1 MANNTNLGFEHRF
14 AFAPTGVA
22 FNHASARTFE
32 VVSSTVRAQKEVLD
46 ATGVLGNRTR
56 REDRSRYG
64 LTRIGGQLVFEPS
77 PNMFD
82 FFLPYILGTAESTD
96 TFAAANSLPGFDMLH
111 DPFGTG
117 SEATKFTELYV
128 NRMSLRFAAGLL
140 RLTLDVVGK
149 TETLDQTF
157 TANALGSTATVDAP
171 YVFYDTSGL
180 VSSGGFTLLA
190 QADLEIEEGELI
202 IDNVLDV
209 KFRNSRTASSIR
221 ASDLIVTLVCH
232 TPLTASQWNTFYND
246 TAATNATIEIDNGT
260 VETIFTLQNL
270 KLVDSGPGMGG
281 KDEVPLIL
289 SGSARGDASDTF
301 AISAVVTGGG
311 L

>member
-1 MANNTNLGFEHRF
+1 VANNTNLGFEHRF
-14 AFAPTGVA
+14 AFASTGVA

-46 ATGVLGNRTR
+46 AAGVLGTRTR

-77 PNMFD
+77 PKMFD
-82 FFLPYILGTAESTD
+82 FFLPHILGTAESTD
-96 TFAAANSLPGFDMLH
+96 TFNVADSLIAFDMLH
-111 DPFGTG
+111 DPYGTG
-117 SEATKFTELYV
+117 SEATKYTELFV

-157 TANALGSTATVDAP
+157 TANALGSTTTEDAP
-171 YVFYDTSGL
+171 YVFYDTSAGWTIQGA
-180 VSSGGFTLLA
+180 SS
-190 QADLEIEEGELI
+190 LEIEEGELI

-209 KFRNSRTASSIR
+209 KFRNSRTATSIR
-221 ASDLIVTLVCH
+221 ASDSIITLVSH
-232 TPLTASQWNTFYND
+232 TPLTAAQWNTFYND
-246 TAATNATIEIDNGT
+246 KAAADATIAITNGTNATT
-260 VETIFTLQNL
+260 FTLFNL

-281 KDEVPLIL
+281 KEEVPLIL
-289 SGSARGDASDTF
+289 TGNARSDASDPNIRAT
-301 AISAVVTGGG
+301 VVGT